1 MCAIGSIN
9 SLDWGST
16 KTSTKTSLHLLRWL
30 QSVRDFTNPAL
41 LELGNSP
48 SKRTQS
54 QPSTPNSLTPPNVDC
69 KSSPPQTALR
79 FWTVEVTAM
88 KVALS
93 RTRDGNKNDG
103 NKWWQ
108 ATHGSEILH
117 GKEKNRLFF
126 WTHVHTLLAVVY
138 HVVFQ
143 CLSYMLWKLGHC
155 EPYAGTVT

>member
-117 GKEKNRLFF
+117 GKEKKQ
-126 WTHVHTLLAVVY
+126 VVFLDTCSY
-138 HVVFQ
+138 SFSSCLSCCFPMLILHVVEIGP
-143 CLSYMLWKLGHC
+143 L
-155 EPYAGTVT
+155 